1 MIVSDGR
8 PPFVSVILVAHDDAA
23 ALVDSLNSLSR
34 LDYPSDRHEILLVDN
49 GSGDDSAAIIQR
61 FPVRYHHEPR
71 LGVSYGRNLGIEQS
85 RGEILA
91 FTDPDCV
98 VSRDWLNEVVN
109 AFEDPEVGIVAGGIV
124 PYPPHTLPELHAARR
139 RSHSQE
145 RPLSHPDRPFGMNPN
160 LAFRRAVF
168 SEVGLYDTAFPGGGW
183 EDADLCWR
191 VRRQTRWT
199 LKSAPRAVVF
209 HRYRDRWS
217 DFFAQQYRY
226 GLGLGILHRKYEDEL
241 PWGWEGRIRSVDR
254 LVRSLGELSKSAVLF
269 LARRRDRAYVGLRAL
284 DCIREVA
291 QQSGFSIG
299 RLTRQAKFSERPE
312 GSHQ

>member
-1 MIVSDGR
+1 MSDGR
-8 PPFVSVILVAHDDAA
+8 LPLVSVIMVAHDDAA
-23 ALVDSLNSLSR
+23 ALIDSLTSLSR
-34 LDYPSDRHEILLVDN
+34 LDYPSDRHEVLLVDN
-49 GSGDDSAAIIQR
+49 GSDDGSAAIIQR
-61 FPVRYHHEPR
+61 FSVRYLHEPR
-71 LGVSYGRNLGIEQS
+71 RGVSYGRNLGIEHS

-98 VSRDWLNEVVN
+98 VSRDWLNELVN
-109 AFEDPEVGIVAGGIV
+109 AFADPEVGIVAGGIV
-124 PYPPHTLPELHAARR
+124 PYPPRTLPELHAARR

-160 LAFRRAVF
+160 LALRRAIF

-191 VRRQTRWT
+191 VRRQTRWI
-199 LKSAPRAVVF
+199 LRSAPRAVVF

-226 GLGLGILHRKYEDEL
+226 GVGLGILHRKYEDEL

-254 LVRSLGELSKSAVLF
+254 FVRSLGELSKSAALF
-269 LARRRDRAYVGLRAL
+269 LARRRDRTYVGLRAL
-284 DCIREVA
+284 DCIREAA

-312 GSHQ
+312 GSHP